1 MSRSFYNSPTQ
12 KKVVDAIASKR
23 SQIAIANSRR
33 AGEAKAKVN
42 RERKLGIAPP
52 PAQFQ
57 TAADAAFDVAHN
69 NQVAIQTLESFMY
82 PKDALNAFGDLLK
95 HNQINEFNAY
105 SSNFKKALGDRKISY
120 IEFTNYWQTFIDR
133 LQDDLNEKALYLTP
147 AEKKEFEQ
155 NSELNA
161 LIPLTEYPYP
171 LEYPLPI
178 KPTKST
184 KSTKS
189 IIVGHL
195 EAPAEPFDY
204 SKISRSELA
213 KLKTADD
220 TLNLWELFKES
231 GRVPPAGIIFQTDKV
246 TLSSRNGIW
255 QQNLR
260 LLRDDLLTEDT
271 TDHPFGEGLKRTKRM
286 YGRGLTQKSTSNLKH
301 RFEVL
306 SGEVQ
311 AGNDNPAVVSELYEL
326 IDILRANNM
335 IKQI

>member
-155 NSELNA
+155 NANLNIQLA
-161 LIPLTEYPYP
+161 EFSGKYP
-171 LEYPLPI
+171 LLPSPPILPI
-178 KPTKST
+178 KRTKPT
-184 KSTKS
+184 
-189 IIVGHL
+189 IIGHL

-213 KLKTADD
+213 KLDSAGD
-220 TLNLWELFKES
+220 TLKLWELFKKT
-231 GRVPPAGIIFQTDKV
+231 GRANPPGLTFLVGGQT
-246 TLSSRNGIW
+246 LNSRNGTW
-255 QQNLR
+255 QINLD
-260 LLRDDLLTEDT
+260 LLRNDLLTEDT

-326 IDILRANNM
+326 IDILRTKNM